1 MTRRRV
7 KLAYISN
14 DSARKATYKK
24 RKKGIIKKVSELT
37 ILCGIPACAIICS
50 PFDSQIEVWPNQE
63 GVEQVIERYKNTSM
77 IDENKNVNQESF
89 LMQSIAKA
97 QDHLK
102 KLHRDNHE
110 KELTM
115 AMFQHMQDENL
126 PNMSF
131 EDANALNKLIE
142 KNLNDIEIK
151 IAKLN

>member
-1 MTRRRV
+1 MARR
-7 KLAYISN
+7 KLTYISN
-14 DSARKATYKK
+14 DLARKKTYKK
-24 RKKGIIKKVSELT
+24 RKKGILKKVSELT

-63 GVEQVIERYKNTSM
+63 GAEQVIERYKNTSL
-77 IDENKNVNQESF
+77 IDKGKNVNQESF
-89 LMQSIAKA
+89 LMQEIAKA
-97 QDHLK
+97 QDKLK
-102 KLHRDNHE
+102 KLRRDNHE

-131 EDANALNKLIE
+131 EDANDLNKLIE